1 MSPNPFV
8 SGLGRRTMLSAL
20 ALLPTFSGAL
30 LPVPASAQTA
40 TSGAPLV
47 SWNDGAAKQAI
58 LDFVRD
64 TGRPRKFQTMSAS
77 GGAHS
82 GF

>member
-64 TGRPRKFQTMSAS
+64 TADRAS
-77 GGAHS
+77 SNYVAPEERIAV
-82 GF
+82 F